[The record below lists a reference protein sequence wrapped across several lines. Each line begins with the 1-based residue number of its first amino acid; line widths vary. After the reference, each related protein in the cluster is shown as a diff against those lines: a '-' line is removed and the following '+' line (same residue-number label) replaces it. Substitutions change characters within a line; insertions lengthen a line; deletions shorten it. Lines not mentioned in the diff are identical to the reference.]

1 MMLDLA
7 QYDDGGPV
15 HIGDISKR
23 QGISLKYLEQLIIPL
38 KKSGYIRS
46 VRGPKGG
53 HMLAKPPGDIT
64 IGEIVR
70 ILEGGISLS
79 DCIENPDVCDRSDT
93 CVTRDIWEVATAA
106 MCDKLDSITLSDLL
120 NKGKGT

>member
-7 QYDDGGPV
+7 QYDDGAPV

-53 HMLAKPPGDIT
+53 HMLAKPPSDIT

-70 ILEGGISLS
+70 TLEGGISLS
-79 DCIENPDVCDRSDT
+79 DCIENPDVCNRSDT